1 MKLPMTDAQRL
12 HVLAVQASAIAK
24 MVREGRAEK
33 MFVQG
38 PNVTI
43 WKLKRDDEE

>member
-1 MKLPMTDAQRL
+1 MTDAQRL
-12 HVLAVQASAIAK
+12 HVLAVQASAIAN

-33 MFVQG
+33 IFVQG

-43 WKLKRDDEE
+43 WKLKCDDEE

>member
-1 MKLPMTDAQRL
+1 MTDDKRR

-33 MFVQG
+33 IFVQG